1 MPTTI
6 KLKNSV
12 TTSAAPTTLVQGEVA
27 ANITDKK
34 LWIGNAA
41 SGVVQ
46 ILGAGAT
53 VSGTNVDYT
62 GTLTGGTGVVNLGS

>member
-53 VSGTNVDYT
+53 VSGTDVAYT
-62 GTLTGGTGVVNLGS
+62 GSLTGGTGVVNLGS